1 VNTATPYVLYTLADR
16 WTISCIC
23 RYTNIACKTYIK
35 TMQADPTEQG
45 GGGRRIRKMSI
56 FGSSLATGEASAC
69 TIIRLV
75 SRPRRALFICAYRVL
90 KCMCPK
96 NNVVDPH
103 QEGFFNY

>member
-45 GGGRRIRKMSI
+45 GGEDKKNVNFWQQFSYWRG
-56 FGSSLATGEASAC
+56 
-69 TIIRLV
+69 
-75 SRPRRALFICAYRVL
+75 
-90 KCMCPK
+90 KCMHDNTLGLSAPPCSVHLRIQSTEVYVSK
-96 NNVVDPH
+96 K
-103 QEGFFNY
+103 